1 MALLAFSADSKGSGA
16 CSSHQQGN
24 LVLEARV
31 QQVRGSSSAVAVI
44 LQLLHV
50 RAEGGVVTAIE
61 NDMAFGIRLGP
72 LRTP

>member
-1 MALLAFSADSKGSGA
+1 MALLAFLADSKGRGA

-31 QQVRGSSSAVAVI
+31 QQVRGSSSAVKII
-44 LQLLHV
+44 LKPLHV
-50 RAEGGVVTAIE
+50 RVRGGVVTAIG